1 MSHAPSR
8 GLGKLMALAGDIF
21 DMLGS
26 ICKKRLSE
34 YTSRD
39 AAAPV
44 LETAPVRPHMLAS
57 VAATNK
63 CFIVTAEWLPPRRAV
78 RSSAQL
84 LGDNRPA
91 SVLKASCT
99 VHELKSLIRPRGFI
113 SRRRGSLVFL
123 RYHKHKLKQN
133 GLDVINDDN
142 ADEDIIIFV
151 VFYLY
156 AYHNN
161 KDMFVLKQE
170 LCLLLALASRAI
182 SSPKDKLC
190 TVEIPVESHYLM
202 DKYAFDFD
210 TEFSFNKK
218 PV

>member
-1 MSHAPSR
+1 MSTIDTALIYTKNIFHA
-8 GLGKLMALAGDIF
+8 
-21 DMLGS
+21 
-26 ICKKRLSE
+26 
-34 YTSRD
+34 
-39 AAAPV
+39 
-44 LETAPVRPHMLAS
+44 H
-57 VAATNK
+57 
-63 CFIVTAEWLPPRRAV
+63 PRRAV

-151 VFYLY
+151 AFYLY

-182 SSPKDKLC
+182 SSPK
-190 TVEIPVESHYLM
+190 VIFMISHYLM